1 LNTSGRTATA
11 PAAVESLRRRAA
23 QRRSRDGGEAPE
35 EVARRWGTQ
44 CGFRVEA
51 PPERDLETLDRIGAV
66 REATSALHE
75 R

>member
-1 LNTSGRTATA
+1 MGVYFRLHPADGRSA
-11 PAAVESLRRRAA
+11 PPAGVD
-23 QRRSRDGGEAPE
+23 RSRHGGEAPE
-35 EVARRWGTQ
+35 EVARRWDTP

-51 PPERDLETLDRIGAV
+51 PPERDLETLDRIRAV